1 MKKEK
6 ITIRQYR
13 AKRLDNGEW
22 VTGYVV
28 PVTSE
33 GKTQMHI
40 VSGQEHGIL
49 NGFPVDPETIGQDT
63 GMTDCRGDKVFEGD
77 IVRYRVTDERYKKNP
92 RYEML
97 LIYYDAKN
105 AKFEAKYKDGVAIFW
120 KDLRSEIVEVVSNI
134 HDRPEYLDLDWNAR

>member
-1 MKKEK
+1 MANKYPN
-6 ITIRQYR
+6 IRSYR

-40 VSGQEHGIL
+40 VSGQENGIL

-77 IVRYRVTDERYKKNP
+77 IVRYRITDERYKKNP
-92 RYEML
+92 RYEIT
-97 LIYYDAKN
+97 LIYYDADTKRSE
-105 AKFEAKYKDGVAIFW
+105 KFEQNLIADGFHLLPW
-120 KDLRSEIVEVVSNI
+120 PGDE
-134 HDRPEYLDLDWNAR
+134 